1 MSDLDRRGF
10 LTLAAG
16 LCAACA
22 LGDTLLAAPG
32 DAKPVDIGTLDEL
45 KSVKISD
52 KYAKSNGFFL
62 VNEDGR
68 LVAISN
74 RCTHKNF
81 AVEIKGDGFNCP
93 KHNSQFSIHG
103 TVVKGQAKS
112 TLPRFAIS
120 VKDGK
125 VVVDPTR
132 SFSEK
137 QFDDKAAYVE
147 LPK

>member
-10 LTLAAG
+10 LTMAAG

-22 LGDTLLAAPG
+22 LGDTAFAAPG
-32 DAKPVDIGTLDEL
+32 DTKPVDVGTLDEL
-45 KSVKISD
+45 KAVKISD

-62 VNEDGR
+62 VNEEGK

-74 RCTHKNF
+74 KCSHKNF
-81 AVEIKGDGFNCP
+81 AIDVKGDGFTCP
-93 KHNSQFSIHG
+93 KHGSQFSIHG

-112 TLPRFAIS
+112 TLPRYAIS
-120 VKDGK
+120 VKNGK
-125 VVVDPTR
+125 VTVDPSR

-137 QFDDKAAYVE
+137 QWEDKAAFVE

>member
-10 LTLAAG
+10 LTMAAG

-32 DAKPVDIGTLDEL
+32 DAKPIEVGTLEEL

-52 KYAKSNGFFL
+52 KFAKSNGFFL

-74 RCTHKNF
+74 KCTHKG
-81 AVEIKGDGFNCP
+81 AAIDAKGDGFNCP
-93 KHNSQFSIHG
+93 KHKSVFSIHG
-103 TVVKGQAKS
+103 TVTEGQAKS
-112 TLPRFAIS
+112 SLPRFAIS

-125 VVVDPTR
+125 VVVDPSK

-137 QFDDKAAYVE
+137 QWEDKATFVE